1 MNINLFNITPLKGAF
16 KLTQKPKLSLQ
27 ALFSEDY
34 QWKYDKYFNEH
45 LGFRN
50 NFIRLINQTS
60 YFIFNKTNKPL
71 LIIGENN
78 VLFDKQYIDAMNGKY
93 FIGSKTIEKTVSDIE
108 FVTKKLNEINKELLI
123 IIAPNKARYY
133 EKNIPSYFQITD
145 TSNYEIFKNELNLK
159 TINYIDFNKCFI
171 SIKEQNGYNIIPKYG
186 IHWSVY
192 GSTLAQDSIIN
203 YCNTIFGYKLPKY
216 KIDSIEYTKEPR
228 DDDYDIG
235 NILNLY
241 SKLDDVTY
249 LYPIRNVINNDSTE
263 KKKLLVIADSYYNS
277 IHRSGFSDDIYDLT
291 GYWYY
296 NKNIIN
302 DKKLS
307 RKHINIGKTLENTDL
322 IMIVTTEFN
331 MYKFGF
337 GIIEELEHYFNKK
350 KYNRDLTE
358 TIYKIRENKEWFSDI
373 VVQAKEREIPVDSM
387 IIRAANYYIKNSK

>member
-1 MNINLFNITPLKGAF
+1 MTKYKEILFYFFIILLFTPLIQMNINLFNITPLKGAF

-159 TINYIDFNKCFI
+159 VYTSLEEAIKKTIDWN
-171 SIKEQNGYNIIPKYG
+171 
-186 IHWSVY
+186 
-192 GSTLAQDSIIN
+192 
-203 YCNTIFGYKLPKY
+203 
-216 KIDSIEYTKEPR
+216 
-228 DDDYDIG
+228 
-235 NILNLY
+235 
-241 SKLDDVTY
+241 
-249 LYPIRNVINNDSTE
+249 IRNA
-263 KKKLLVIADSYYNS
+263 L
-277 IHRSGFSDDIYDLT
+277 
-291 GYWYY
+291 
-296 NKNIIN
+296 
-302 DKKLS
+302 
-307 RKHINIGKTLENTDL
+307 
-322 IMIVTTEFN
+322 
-331 MYKFGF
+331 
-337 GIIEELEHYFNKK
+337 
-350 KYNRDLTE
+350 
-358 TIYKIRENKEWFSDI
+358 
-373 VVQAKEREIPVDSM
+373 
-387 IIRAANYYIKNSK
+387 